1 MGLICNVRQVK
12 EGGPRNLFKM
22 REGQPVL
29 VEDNS
34 QVTRSPTGGQSNTIQ
49 RGNAYMNYAGLSG
62 GTSLF
67 LLLSVFS
74 FRSRL
79 QTETRS
85 APVSLVYCEKHNLKV
100 VANPFHVGAVMGVWP
115 PAMRAQKKTGGDSII
130 WGERKKKRRASALRY
145 GGGFRK

>member
-1 MGLICNVRQVK
+1 
-12 EGGPRNLFKM
+12 
-22 REGQPVL
+22 
-29 VEDNS
+29 
-34 QVTRSPTGGQSNTIQ
+34 
-49 RGNAYMNYAGLSG
+49 MNYAGLSG

-79 QTETRS
+79 QTVTRS

-100 VANPFHVGAVMGVWP
+100 VANPFHVGAVMGAWP
-115 PAMRAQKKTGGDSII
+115 AAMRAQKNCGDFII
-130 WGERKKKRRASALRY
+130 WGGKKKKKKRRVSALRY